1 MSEEHKAITRRFY
14 TSISAGRLDVIDEFL
29 AEDFVEHEEFPGLS
43 SGRDGTRQF
52 FQMMRSAF
60 SEFTMTIEDILAEGD
75 RVVVRAKMS
84 GTHQGDFMGI
94 PATGRQIDVAFADF
108 VRFEGGKVVEPWGVT
123 DTGAMMEQ
131 LNG

>member
-1 MSEEHKAITRRFY
+1 MSEEHKAIARRFY
-14 TSISAGRLDVIDEFL
+14 SSISTGKLDVIDEFM
-29 AEDFVEHEEFPGLS
+29 AEDFIEHEQFPGLG
-43 SGRDGTRQF
+43 SGREGTRQF

-60 SEFTMTIEDILAEGD
+60 SECTMTIEDILAEGD

-94 PATGRQIDVAFADF
+94 SATGNRIDVPFADF
-108 VRFEGGKVVEPWGVT
+108 VRFEGGKVVEHWGVT

-131 LNG
+131 LKG

>member
-1 MSEEHKAITRRFY
+1 
-14 TSISAGRLDVIDEFL
+14 
-29 AEDFVEHEEFPGLS
+29 
-43 SGRDGTRQF
+43 
-52 FQMMRSAF
+52 MMRSAF

-75 RVVVRAKMS
+75 RVVVRAKMP

-94 PATGRQIDVAFADF
+94 PVTGRQIDVAFADF
-108 VRFEGGKVVEPWGVT
+108 LRFEGGKVVEHWGVT

>member
-108 VRFEGGKVVEPWGVT
+108 VRFEGGKVVEHWGVT